1 MTTNQST
8 NRKKQKQL
16 TQTKHHHTLT
26 LKTNIQ
32 HNPKM
37 MMKTKTRDPQFKKL
51 QQNQTKNK
59 QETNDQ
65 ARITKKILQKKF
77 NKQTSP
83 LEKQEQT
90 QQNQNTKLVT
100 QHQLWTITIS
110 HNCQNKQK
118 KKTTNS
124 NRKLQ
129 TTRKLKCHCKLWSYQ
144 KLDQKICQTSRPYQK
159 QTLKQCHKRKHQKF
173 CHHQL

>member
-37 MMKTKTRDPQFKKL
+37 MMKKTKTRDPQFKKL

-129 TTRKLKCHCKLWSYQ
+129 TTRNSNVIANYGH
-144 KLDQKICQTSRPYQK
+144 IRN
-159 QTLKQCHKRKHQKF
+159 
-173 CHHQL
+173 

>member
-37 MMKTKTRDPQFKKL
+37 MMKTKTRDPQLKKL

-129 TTRKLKCHCKLWSYQ
+129 TTRNSNVIANYGH
-144 KLDQKICQTSRPYQK
+144 IRN
-159 QTLKQCHKRKHQKF
+159 
-173 CHHQL
+173 

>member
-1 MTTNQST
+1 MTGTRDYQVNTLHQHIPQILHKMFARTLLCIYDDQPT

-59 QETNDQ
+59 QEANGQ
-65 ARITKKILQKKF
+65 SRITKTILKKTF

-90 QQNQNTKLVT
+90 QQNQNTKLIT

-110 HNCQNKQK
+110 HNCQKKQK
-118 KKTTNS
+118 RKTTNS
-124 NRKLQ
+124 NR
-129 TTRKLKCHCKLWSYQ
+129 
-144 KLDQKICQTSRPYQK
+144 
-159 QTLKQCHKRKHQKF
+159 
-173 CHHQL
+173 

>member
-65 ARITKKILQKKF
+65 ARITKKILQTNITTRKARTNATKPEYKIGNPTPTLDNNNF
-77 NKQTSP
+77 PQLPKQT
-83 LEKQEQT
+83 EKEDD
-90 QQNQNTKLVT
+90 QQQ
-100 QHQLWTITIS
+100 Q
-110 HNCQNKQK
+110 
-118 KKTTNS
+118 KTTDN
-124 NRKLQ
+124 Q
-129 TTRKLKCHCKLWSYQ
+129 KLKCHCKLWSYQ